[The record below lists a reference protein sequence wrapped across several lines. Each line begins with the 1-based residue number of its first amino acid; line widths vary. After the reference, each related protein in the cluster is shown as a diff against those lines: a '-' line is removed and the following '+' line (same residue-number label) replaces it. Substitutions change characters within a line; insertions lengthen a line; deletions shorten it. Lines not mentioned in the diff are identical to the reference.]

1 LRSLSG
7 SFFILFMTDE
17 EKQRKKEQRQRSPEK
32 CLSRWHNVRH
42 NAHSGC
48 PGFECGPPQCGAWLL
63 ARPWIK
69 RHEVDTPYPCSAWQC
84 QVN

>member
-1 LRSLSG
+1 
-7 SFFILFMTDE
+7 
-17 EKQRKKEQRQRSPEK
+17 
-32 CLSRWHNVRH
+32 
-42 NAHSGC
+42 
-48 PGFECGPPQCGAWLL
+48 L